1 MKIRNYFFALLAI
14 IAFTAFSCNMGTSRV
29 TEETL
34 PPGTHKVVV
43 EDVMHTTTY
52 TYLNV
57 NENGTVFWIAIPR
70 MDVEKGK
77 TVYYSGGYEMP
88 NFQSKELNRTFETLY
103 LVQEITDTPTKP
115 EKMMQPSKESG
126 KRAPVQEE
134 ALDIKPQAGEI
145 SIADLYSKM
154 DSYSGKTVKIRGKI
168 VKVNEGIMGK
178 NWAHIQDGSKFE
190 NGFDLT
196 VTTIESVKLG
206 DVVSFEGVITLNKD
220 FGAGYFYEVIME
232 DAKASVVTNL

>member
-1 MKIRNYFFALLAI
+1 MKIRNYFFAFLSVF
-14 IAFTAFSCNMGTSRV
+14 AFTAFACNMGTSRV

-43 EDVMHTTTY
+43 EEVIHTTTY

-57 NENGTVFWIAIPR
+57 NENGTIFWIAIPR
-70 MDVEKGK
+70 MEVEKGK
-77 TVYYSGGYEMP
+77 TIYYTGGYEMP

-103 LVQEITDTPTKP
+103 LVQEISDTPNKP

-134 ALDIKPQAGEI
+134 ALNIKPHDGEI
-145 SIADLYSKM
+145 SIADLYSKK
-154 DSYSGKTVKIRGKI
+154 DSYAGKTVKIRGKI
-168 VKVNEGIMGK
+168 VKYNEGIMGK

-190 NGFDLT
+190 NSFDLT
-196 VTTIESVKLG
+196 VTTMNTLKLG
-206 DVVSFEGVITLNKD
+206 EVVTFEGVITLNKD
-220 FGAGYFYEVIME
+220 FGAGYSYEVIME
-232 DAKASVVTNL
+232 DAKASVATNL

>member
-145 SIADLYSKM
+145 SIADLYSKK
-154 DSYSGKTVKIRGKI
+154 DSYAGKTVKIRGKI

-232 DAKASVVTNL
+232 DAKASVSTNL

>member
-134 ALDIKPQAGEI
+134 ALNIKPQAGEI

-232 DAKASVVTNL
+232 DAKASVSTNL

>member
-232 DAKASVVTNL
+232 DAKASVSTNL